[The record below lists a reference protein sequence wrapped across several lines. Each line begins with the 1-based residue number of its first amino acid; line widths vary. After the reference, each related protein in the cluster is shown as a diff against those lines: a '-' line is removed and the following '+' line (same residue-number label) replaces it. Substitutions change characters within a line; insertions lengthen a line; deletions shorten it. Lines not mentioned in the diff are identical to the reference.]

1 MEASTGTQQ
10 RLDTLLRDFEELRHR
25 LVGYP
30 CNQSFDYSALLPFLS
45 YCANN
50 VGDPFHDSNFRSNT
64 HEFEREVI
72 GLFADL
78 MHLPRDQAWGYV
90 TSGGTEGNM
99 YGLYIGREMF
109 PDGVVYFSQDT
120 HYSVVKIL
128 RVLKARNIMIKSQDN
143 GEIDYDDLHETI
155 RINRDVPVIF
165 MANIGTTMKGAVDD
179 VSRVRAILDDL
190 AVTDSYIHADAALSG
205 MVLPFVDEPQPY
217 GFDAGFDSVAISGH
231 KMIGSPLPCG
241 IALTRGDYVS
251 RIARSIEYV
260 GVLDTTL
267 TGSRNALTPLMMWYA
282 LRQHGLDGFREIV
295 AECLAVAGY
304 AVARFNDSGIP
315 AWRNRNSV
323 TVVFPKPS
331 ADVVR
336 RWQLAPYEGICPPH
350 NDASRDPRD
359 RRCGCRRLSGVITGT
374 EDGRMNRII
383 VMARNEVG
391 VIADISRTLADEGIN
406 IETISAEAL
415 DEKGIITLTTEAYD
429 DALRALTD
437 AGFKTV
443 SDDALILR
451 LPDEPGALAKV
462 AERFKHAGV
471 NIQSLHIVE
480 RKAGH
485 TIVALSA
492 DDRAKAETLVDKT
505 TVV

>member
-1 MEASTGTQQ
+1 MYYPNLADCRPVSVGCLYIYCVEVRSIHVRIRFPGDLGSALAVFFDFLALLSFELTALLSEIADYVVLHPLPYHDSPTPTIRDCTFAPRHSHTPPKARANTLKVLLRAQPPPNPPMQDHNTTQN

-30 CNQSFDYSALLPFLS
+30 CNQEFDYSALLPFLS
-45 YCANN
+45 YSANN

-64 HEFEREVI
+64 HEMEREVI
-72 GLFADL
+72 GFFADL
-78 MHLPRDQAWGYV
+78 MRLPQDQAWGYV

-99 YGLYIGREMF
+99 YGLYIAREMF
-109 PDGVVYFSQDT
+109 PDGVFYFSQDT

-143 GEIDYDDLHETI
+143 GEVDYDDLRETI

-179 VSRVRAILDDL
+179 VSRVRKILADL
-190 AVTDSYIHADAALSG
+190 AVTDHYIHADAALSG
-205 MVLPFVDEPQPY
+205 MILPFVDEPQPY

-241 IALTRGDYVS
+241 VALTRGDYVS

-267 TGSRNALTPLMMWYA
+267 TGSRNALTPLMIWYA

-295 AECLAVAGY
+295 AKCLAVAEY

-331 ADVVR
+331 DDVVR
-336 RWQLAPYEGICPPH
+336 KWQLAPYEDIAHLITMPH
-350 NDASRDPRD
+350 VTRATIDAVVDD
-359 RRCGCRRLSGVITGT
+359 CLK
-374 EDGRMNRII
+374 
-383 VMARNEVG
+383 NE
-391 VIADISRTLADEGIN
+391 SEQRT
-406 IETISAEAL
+406 
-415 DEKGIITLTTEAYD
+415 
-429 DALRALTD
+429 
-437 AGFKTV
+437 AG
-443 SDDALILR
+443 
-451 LPDEPGALAKV
+451 
-462 AERFKHAGV
+462 
-471 NIQSLHIVE
+471 
-480 RKAGH
+480 
-485 TIVALSA
+485 
-492 DDRAKAETLVDKT
+492 
-505 TVV
+505 